1 MIDIKDAQNTCVQTV
16 LDLFKKYE
24 NNEYMLQ
31 RIVNHVDKYLPTTLD
46 NEFKSHETRK
56 SRNIYLT
63 NEQQVFI
70 QVFLSKNRYFYLP
83 SNNCFYEYN
92 GVKYT
97 IVNDDDILHNLLS
110 SISKDR
116 VLMRWKY
123 KTKVNII
130 KQIKDRHLFS
140 SIPETDTIQNI
151 LNLLY
156 PFVFSTKQ
164 QAKYFLTIIGDN
176 ILKKNT
182 SHIFFVNPQVKKMLV
197 ELDRVIQSYI
207 GVCNSTHNFMTKYHE
222 NHSYENCRLMK
233 TNDAFS
239 IDVWKDMLRNNGL
252 DLVCIAAH
260 YSTRYG
266 DSDKF
271 IDNNAD
277 ESLKD
282 YTYYLKNVSPEAI
295 IEQFSVKYITT
306 NINNENNTD
315 IKIEWKNLHFV
326 WKLFLSDSSLPNM
339 IYSNTLKTLLRKKF
353 TYDETSD
360 SFVNVTSKYLPIHS
374 DFIKFWDNTIN
385 CYEKTDDCDLVLDN
399 EIEIDE
405 LCSLFKYWV
414 KYTNEQHVLDQ
425 NNLSLMSNGNISED
439 NIMKIRRH
447 FFPEVGIIED
457 KYVMNISCILWD
469 KNKDIVDSFDFIKEQ
484 IKQNQMLALIS
495 FDDAYNYY
503 YKYCNSKSHKFI
515 VSKRFFEKFIYH
527 TLSDYIVYDKFI
539 ETTWITHDAVI

>member
-1 MIDIKDAQNTCVQTV
+1 MIDIKEAQYTCVQTV
-16 LDLFKKYE
+16 MKLFKKYE

-46 NEFKSHETRK
+46 NELNNHETRK

-63 NEQQVFI
+63 SEQQTFI
-70 QVFLSKNRYFYLP
+70 QIFLSKNRYFFLP

-116 VLMRWKY
+116 VLMSWKY

-140 SIPETDTIQNI
+140 SIPETDTIQNT

-156 PFVFSTKQ
+156 PFVFSSKQ
-164 QAKYFLTIIGDN
+164 QAKYFLTVVGDN

-182 SHIFFVNPQVKKMLV
+182 AHIFFVNLHVKKMLV
-197 ELDRVIQSYI
+197 ELDKAIHSSI

-233 TNDAFS
+233 TNDNPS

-252 DLVCIAAH
+252 DIVCVAVH
-260 YSTRYG
+260 YSNRYTN
-266 DSDKF
+266 SDKF
-271 IDNNAD
+271 IEDNSD

-282 YTYYLKNVSPEAI
+282 YTYYLKQMSIDGI
-295 IEQFSVKYITT
+295 IEQFSYKYLTT
-306 NINNENNTD
+306 NTVDD
-315 IKIEWKNLHFV
+315 IRIEWKNLHFV
-326 WKLFLSDSSLPNM
+326 WKLFLSESSLPSM
-339 IYSNTLKTLLRKKF
+339 IYSNTLKTLLGKKF
-353 TYDETSD
+353 TYDEPSD
-360 SFVNVTSKYLPIHS
+360 SFVNITSKYLPIHS

-385 CYEKTDDCDLVLDN
+385 CHEDLEKEN

-414 KYTNEQHVLDQ
+414 KFTNEQHAIDPTK
-425 NNLSLMSNGNISED
+425 LSLLSNGNINEQ
-439 NIMKIRRH
+439 NIIQIMKH
-447 FFPEVGIIED
+447 FFPNVVIVED
-457 KYVMNISCILWD
+457 KYVLNISCILWD
-469 KNKDIVDSFDFIKEQ
+469 KNKDIADSFDFIKTQ
-484 IKQNQMLALIS
+484 IKQDQTLVLIS
-495 FDDAYNYY
+495 FDDAYK
-503 YKYCNSKSHKFI
+503 KYCNSKSHKFI
-515 VSKRFFEKFIYH
+515 VSKRFFEKFICH

-539 ETTWITHDAVI
+539 ETTWITQNVAI